1 VQIFLVWGTN
11 WLLQFESQQALQA
24 EIHWSQ
30 FWNAAMQENSRY
42 FHKNHISHGNPF
54 AAFRCIW
61 SDGFT
66 WWQPNRQA
74 WLQNVSYFSE
84 KNVVSP
90 LCRFGECVSFYKQP
104 NQGEEQSWVSIW
116 TAGGADS
123 NHSTIT
129 LTGSRQAWLD
139 LAL

>member
-1 VQIFLVWGTN
+1 
-11 WLLQFESQQALQA
+11 
-24 EIHWSQ
+24 
-30 FWNAAMQENSRY
+30 M
-42 FHKNHISHGNPF
+42 
-54 AAFRCIW
+54 
-61 SDGFT
+61 
-66 WWQPNRQA
+66 
-74 WLQNVSYFSE
+74 SYFSE

-123 NHSTIT
+123 NHSAIA